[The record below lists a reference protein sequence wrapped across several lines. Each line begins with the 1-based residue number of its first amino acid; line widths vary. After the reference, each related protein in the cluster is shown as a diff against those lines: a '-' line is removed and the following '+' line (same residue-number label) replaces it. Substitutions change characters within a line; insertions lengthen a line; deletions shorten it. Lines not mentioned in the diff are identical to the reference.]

1 MSASSAGGPA
11 SSIIDTSDLDGG
23 VPAGERPGPLDA
35 RPVRHP
41 WRWVGVG
48 AVVVVLAMMVN
59 SLLTNPR
66 WEIDY
71 ALAVMNYRPV
81 LEGLWKGTIAVTVGA
96 MILGVTLGVLLAV
109 MRLSENPVLR
119 WVAAAY
125 TWFFRSVP
133 RIVLLAV
140 LGTGLGYLYPRLDI
154 GFPFGQQIASMLGL
168 GWDFTFFTLDVNQ
181 FSSTLAMGIIGLGLS
196 EAAYFAEIARAGIL
210 SVDPGQS
217 EAAKALGMSPRTTMW
232 RIVLPQAMRVMV
244 PPTGNE
250 VIAMVKDTSLLTAV
264 PIVTEL
270 FFQTQVV
277 ANRTFKIMPSY
288 VAAVGWYIVICSVL
302 MFGQMY
308 LERRFG
314 QGFGA
319 EKKTKRE
326 QTAERLM
333 KVTDQH

>member
-1 MSASSAGGPA
+1 MTDPRL
-11 SSIIDTSDLDGG
+11 DTSRLDGG
-23 VPAGERPGPLDA
+23 VAPGTRPEPLEA
-35 RPVRHP
+35 RPVPHP

-48 AVVVVLAMMVN
+48 AVVIMLAMMVS

-66 WEIDY
+66 WELDF
-71 ALAVMNYRPV
+71 ALSVMNYNPV
-81 LEGLWKGTIAVTVGA
+81 LEGLWKGTVVVTFGA
-96 MILGVTLGVLLAV
+96 MIIGVSMGVILAI
-109 MRLSENPVLR
+109 MRLSENPVLS

-125 TWFFRSVP
+125 TWFFRSIP

-140 LGTGLGYLYPRLDI
+140 LGTGIGYLYPTLDI
-154 GFPFGQQIASMLGL
+154 GIPFGQQIAGLLGL
-168 GWDFTFFTLDVNQ
+168 SWDFTFFALDVNQ
-181 FSSTLAMGIIGLGLS
+181 FSTSIAMGMVGLGIS

-210 SVDPGQS
+210 SVDQGQT
-217 EAAKALGMSPRTTMW
+217 EAAKALGMSPGATLR

-264 PIVTEL
+264 PVITEL
-270 FFQTQVV
+270 FYQTQVV

-288 VAAVGWYIVICSVL
+288 VAAVAWYIVICSVL
-302 MFGQMY
+302 MVGQMY

-326 QTAERLM
+326 ATAERLM